1 VKVAITH
8 TRYTSKGGVERY
20 VWDLTKRLCDAGHE
34 VHFFCHF
41 WDDQVDPRVRIHKI
55 PNRWKQIRFMKVWS
69 FDRWL
74 SQRVRR
80 EDFDVVHGFSKS
92 SYQDIY
98 TDGSG
103 CLLDYQEYSIGK
115 AAGGSLQQS
124 LKRRS
129 FHQRQVLAIEERRFT
144 RGNFH
149 KVVVMSDLVGNQIK
163 SRYGLTDDEVVT
175 IYNGIDTERFHPR
188 LREEYREEYRERI
201 VVPKNTFIVLCV
213 ANDYLRKGVPTLIKA
228 TKRIKDQGGLPNGRP
243 LRVAVIGKERHE
255 REHELAETCKQ
266 LGVYDDVK
274 FYGPQ
279 DLVER
284 WMAMS
289 DVLALPTHFDA
300 FGNVVLEA
308 LASGLPALVSD
319 KAGAAE
325 VVEDGKTGW
334 ILSDPEDDA
343 ALAERIVEAST
354 DPARLDQ
361 MAAAGRTAAEGYRW
375 DNHFDKMLALYA
387 QVAAKKQQ
395 QATATT

>member
-1 VKVAITH
+1 MKVALTH
-8 TRYTSKGGVERY
+8 TRYTFKGGVERY
-20 VWDLTKRLCDAGHE
+20 VWDLAKRLCDAGHE

-41 WDDQVDPRVRIHKI
+41 WDDQVDPRVKIHKI

-80 EDFDVVHGFSKS
+80 ENFDVVHGFSKS

-115 AAGGSLQQS
+115 AAGGKLQQS
-124 LKRRS
+124 LKKSS

-144 RGNFH
+144 RGNFQ
-149 KVVVMSDLVGNQIK
+149 KIAVMADLVGNQIK
-163 SRYGLTDDEVVT
+163 SRYGLNDEEVVT
-175 IYNGIDTERFHPR
+175 IYNGIDIERFNPDK
-188 LREEYREEYRERI
+188 RETYREEYRDRV
-201 VVPKNTFIVLCV
+201 VVPQNTFIVLCV
-213 ANDYLRKGVPTLIKA
+213 ANDYRRKGVPTLIRA
-228 TKRIKDQGGLPNGRP
+228 AKRIKDQGGLPDGQP
-243 LRVAVIGKERHE
+243 LRIGIIGNERHE
-255 REHELAETCKQ
+255 HEHVMSEMCKE

-279 DLVER
+279 NLVER
-284 WMAMS
+284 WMGMS
-289 DVLALPTHFDA
+289 DMLALPTHFDA

-308 LASGLPALVSD
+308 LASGMPALVST

-334 ILSDPEDDA
+334 LLQDPEDDA
-343 ALAERIVEAST
+343 AVAETI
-354 DPARLDQ
+354 L
-361 MAAAGRTAAEGYRW
+361 AAASDPERLAQMGKDARAAAEGYSW
-375 DNHFDKMLALYA
+375 DHHFEAMMALYE
-387 QVAAKKQQ
+387 QVAATKQQ
-395 QATATT
+395 AAATT